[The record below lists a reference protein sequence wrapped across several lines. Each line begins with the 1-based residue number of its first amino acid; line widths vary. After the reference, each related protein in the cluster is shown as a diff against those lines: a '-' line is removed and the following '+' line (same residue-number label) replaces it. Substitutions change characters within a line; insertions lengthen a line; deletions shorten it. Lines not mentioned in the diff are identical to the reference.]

1 MSLLTTV
8 IWTSTLTPAARL
20 IADETLQGRPLEL
33 NLNDDELSCLVFHGH
48 YNSVLCSLNGLR
60 DRDHPSGVVRQWQS
74 LPCSLNIV

>member
-8 IWTSTLTPAARL
+8 IRTSTLTPAARL

-33 NLNDDELSCLVFHGH
+33 NLNDDELSCLLFPAH

-74 LPCSLNIV
+74 LPCSLNIL